1 MVVVIVAMVLVLGLV
16 AITFL
21 NNNNVYA
28 IIREFNMTEY
38 EDKLTWQNE
47 MNKGPDRDN
56 VITSSEVLE
65 QAQELMEEAESEAY
79 WNTIKVKDAVR
90 ELEQPEHEMNRLVD

>member
-1 MVVVIVAMVLVLGLV
+1 
-16 AITFL
+16 
-21 NNNNVYA
+21 
-28 IIREFNMTEY
+28 
-38 EDKLTWQNE
+38 